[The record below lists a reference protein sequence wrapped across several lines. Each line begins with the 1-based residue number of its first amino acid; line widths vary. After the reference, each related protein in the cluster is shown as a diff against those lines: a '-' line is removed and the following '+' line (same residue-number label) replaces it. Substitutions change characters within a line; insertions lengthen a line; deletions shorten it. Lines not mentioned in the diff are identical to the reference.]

1 MSVFIAKD
9 LGLQVVSNLD
19 FMARPGIY
27 WRWCSA
33 IFSGHSFGTAFGPK
47 HCFFQAGFHDFAH
60 CIDFIMRGKQDRVTS
75 NGLNFH
81 TPWQFVNPVFG
92 HMDGEP
98 KTSQITRCEA
108 RVFALQAYFMNR
120 EMGFIIDSLDY
131 DDERTLR
138 EAGKL
143 SHLREKSQE
152 ESVEWNRSYSLIQ
165 AVSIE
170 EYARDKGEL
179 EFIKWKDS
187 EVFLSEYGFGY
198 SSGLSYKERSG
209 RWRECFVNL
218 IIEEYNRFQ
227 NPFVEKRISR
237 AVTAL
242 GERLRR
248 FHKTHGFVPTDD
260 HFGIR
265 HAGIDTQKPA
275 STTIILEAYN
285 A

>member
-1 MSVFIAKD
+1 
-9 LGLQVVSNLD
+9 
-19 FMARPGIY
+19 
-27 WRWCSA
+27 
-33 IFSGHSFGTAFGPK
+33 
-47 HCFFQAGFHDFAH
+47 
-60 CIDFIMRGKQDRVTS
+60 MRGKQDRVTS
-75 NGLNFH
+75 SGLSFH

-108 RVFALQAYFMNR
+108 RVFALQAYLMNK

-131 DDERTLR
+131 DDEGILR

-152 ESVEWNRSYSLIQ
+152 ESMEWSRSYSLIQ

-179 EFIKWKDS
+179 EYIKWQDS

-198 SSGLSYKERSG
+198 KSGLNYKERSV
-209 RWRECFVNL
+209 RWKECFVNL

-248 FHKTHGFVPTDD
+248 FHKAHGFVPTDD

-265 HAGIDTQKPA
+265 HAGIETQKPA
-275 STTIILEAYN
+275 STTIVLEAYN